1 MMLID
6 HSECHCAFRSQL
18 LESSD
23 LSGGHAGDQHALA
36 ARVRYSVFAGMV
48 EFIRAA
54 GETRTQ
60 KHDEGNVE
68 ADADFNFTSELVR

>member
-1 MMLID
+1 
-6 HSECHCAFRSQL
+6 
-18 LESSD
+18 
-23 LSGGHAGDQHALA
+23 
-36 ARVRYSVFAGMV
+36 MV

-68 ADADFNFTSELVR
+68 ADADFNFMSELVR